1 MTDFDLDRLGEMWR
15 QDPEP
20 AEVGRLRRTAASV
33 RRRARLA
40 QWADTIGAAIAST
53 ALITIAVLNRDPR
66 TLAVAV
72 AALGLILLSFVRNR
86 KLREAE
92 IKMLTGATEEM
103 LDQSIERARATRK
116 RMRFNLVAG
125 PLAIPIFAF
134 LLSTR
139 GPAHGILAT
148 RFHVPPQ
155 FVWTA
160 TAVFLVVAAWMMIE
174 YARGF
179 MRSGTELEQLLP
191 RREAYRGERDDAE

>member
-1 MTDFDLDRLGEMWR
+1 MWR
-15 QDPEP
+15 QDPAP
-20 AEVGRLRRTAASV
+20 AEVERPRRTAASV
-33 RRRARLA
+33 SRRARLA

-72 AALGLILLSFVRNR
+72 AALGLMLLSVIRNR

-92 IKMLTGATEEM
+92 ITMLTGATAEM
-103 LDQSIERARATRK
+103 LDQSIERAKATRK
-116 RMRFNLVAG
+116 RMRFNLAAG

-139 GPAHGILAT
+139 GPAHGILTT
-148 RFHVPPQ
+148 RFHVPPH
-155 FVWTA
+155 FVWTV
-160 TAVFLVVAAWMMIE
+160 TAVFLVVAVWMMIE

-179 MRSGTELEQLLP
+179 MRSGTELEQLSRL
-191 RREAYRGERDDAE
+191 REAYRAEQGEAE